1 MTMLFVCPYKSKF
14 LYKQRK
20 INPFCYICS
29 GTDWGMGNDQ
39 NCYGETEPIP
49 RKEYWGSESDR
60 NMMEIAEASVNG
72 LKRKGLDIQYL
83 NITQLSEYR
92 KDGHPSVYKR
102 NWVAPTK
109 EQLLNPRKNA
119 DCVHWC
125 LPGVPD
131 VWNQILNAYI
141 MHSSRELNE

>member
-1 MTMLFVCPYKSKF
+1 MSVVAQTTKELILFVVT
-14 LYKQRK
+14 
-20 INPFCYICS
+20 CS
-29 GTDWGMGNDQ
+29 GTDWGRGNDQ
-39 NCYGETEPIP
+39 NCYGETEPIS
-49 RKEYWGSESDR
+49 RREYWGNESDI
-60 NMMEIAEASVNG
+60 NMMQIAEASVND

-92 KDGHPSVYKR
+92 KDGHPSIYKR

-109 EQLLNPRKNA
+109 EQLLNPRKNS

-131 VWNQILNAYI
+131 VWNQILHAYI
-141 MHSSRELNE
+141 MDSSRELNE